1 MPTTFTN
8 ILVATDLSA
17 RSDRAVARAC
27 RIAREQGARLHLL
40 HVVDDALPAD
50 MAEAQMVAAERTL
63 ERVAASLPEAAG
75 LEIARQVVAGDPWS
89 VIVDTAE
96 TLPADLL
103 VLGTARPD
111 RMAGLFRGTT
121 LDRVARSARCPVL
134 RVAAPVTGAYRAP
147 VVGVDF
153 SDCAR
158 LAARLASRLVPKAPL
173 TLVHVYHVPFAALTG
188 LSGGRGAPKWEKDR
202 VEADISRR
210 LNDLAKTAVMPGQ
223 ASATILVEGSP
234 EIVLPRQMEALGA
247 DLLCLG
253 THARSWLSEALLG
266 STAQAMLSDCPCD
279 LLLAPLPM
287 D

>member
-1 MPTTFTN
+1 MSSTFTN

-40 HVVDDALPAD
+40 HVVDDDLPAE
-50 MAEAQMVAAERTL
+50 MAEAQMIAAEKTL
-63 ERVAASLPEAAG
+63 ERFCTASHDARGVTVE
-75 LEIARQVVAGDPWS
+75 RQVVAGDPWS
-89 VIVDTAE
+89 VIVDAAE

-103 VLGTARPD
+103 VLGAARPE
-111 RMAGLFRGTT
+111 RMADVFRGTT
-121 LDRVARSARCPVL
+121 LARVVRSARCPVL
-134 RVAAPVTGAYRAP
+134 RVTSPATEAYRSP

-153 SDCAR
+153 SNCAR
-158 LAARLASRLVPKAPL
+158 IATRLASRLVPKAPL

-188 LSGGRGAPKWEKDR
+188 LSGGRGTPKWEKDK
-202 VEADISRR
+202 VEADLSRR
-210 LNDLAKTAVMPGQ
+210 LNALAAATVMPGQ
-223 ASATILVEGSP
+223 ARATILVEGTP
-234 EIVLPRQMEALGA
+234 EIVLPQQMRALGG

-266 STAQAMLSDCPCD
+266 NTALALLADCPCD
-279 LLLAPLPM
+279 LLLAPLPE